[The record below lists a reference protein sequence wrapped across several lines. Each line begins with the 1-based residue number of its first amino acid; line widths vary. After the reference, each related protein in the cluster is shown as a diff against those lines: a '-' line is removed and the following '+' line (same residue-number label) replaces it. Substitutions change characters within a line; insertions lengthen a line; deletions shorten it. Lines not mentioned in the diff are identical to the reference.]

1 MCYVAEVHGLNCE
14 RAGKVQVHVLHCQ
27 KVRHKAL
34 WLFGFWTQ
42 DSGVTGAQALV

>member
-14 RAGKVQVHVLHCQ
+14 QAGNGQVHVLHCQ
-27 KVRHKAL
+27 KVRL

-42 DSGVTGAQALV
+42 DSGETGAQALV